1 MQVMVLISIPLMG
14 LFVSLVS
21 VFLGLGGGVLLVP
34 LLPWFFAISVHESV
48 ATSLFAVFL
57 IVLENTYRF
66 HKFYGQKL
74 IRWPVVVLMGPVSAL
89 VAIVSAWF
97 VQRWNPEDILMVLMI
112 VLVLVAFKTLLS
124 SFLSKKYEIPC
135 WGLRE
140 KLFSMVA
147 GVLAGMTSGFTG
159 VGSGVILSPAMILLR
174 VVSPKQLA
182 PTANANVVCT
192 TLGACLC
199 FLVSGYPVRWN
210 QWGLIRWDV
219 ALGVFICA
227 SFFGYF
233 LRPYQDR
240 LPFVFKSLL
249 LSLLLVCLS
258 VKILYFDLLSGS

>member
-1 MQVMVLISIPLMG
+1 MVLVSIPLMG

-21 VFLGLGGGVLLVP
+21 VFLGLGGGILLVP

-48 ATSLFAVFL
+48 ATSLLAVFL

-66 HKFYGQKL
+66 HIYGQKL
-74 IRWPVVVLMGPVSAL
+74 IRWPVVILMGPVSAL

-97 VQRWNPEDILMVLMI
+97 VQKWSAQDILMVLMI
-112 VLVLVAFKTLLS
+112 VLLLVAFKTLLS
-124 SFLSKKYEIPC
+124 SFLSNKHKTLS

-140 KLFSMVA
+140 KLFSVVA
-147 GVLAGMTSGFTG
+147 GVVAGMTSGFAG

-174 VVSPKQLA
+174 VVSPRQLA

-199 FLVSGYPVRWN
+199 FLVSGSQVAWN
-210 QWGLIRWDV
+210 QWGLIRLDIAV
-219 ALGVFICA
+219 GIFVCA
-227 SFFGYF
+227 SFFGCF

-240 LPFVFKSLL
+240 LPLALKSLL
-249 LSLLLVCLS
+249 LSVLLFCLS
-258 VKILYFDLLSGS
+258 VKILYFDLLFGGTGG